1 MDVTAHSFMREFG
14 FLARN
19 AERFAQ
25 QVDPA
30 AAERASRLSGLF
42 DLEQQALRQNR
53 CSCQPLFVLSWALP
67 HLFFTIA
74 NGPRIPKIP

>member
-1 MDVTAHSFMREFG
+1 MQFAYGEDGMDVTARSFMREFG

-42 DLEQQALRQNR
+42 DLEQQALRRNR
-53 CSCQPLFVLSWALP
+53 CLALCS
-67 HLFFTIA
+67 FGGTTILLLLQCT
-74 NGPRIPKIP
+74 